1 MTLQFKIQIR
11 NIQKP
16 PVWRRIVI
24 PANFTFNDLHL
35 AIQDAFGWENYH
47 LYQFEKA
54 PYDRGWKVK
63 VPDEMDNGDFFMS
76 EIIDS
81 EQTIVSTF
89 LQSMNLKKFVYVYD
103 FGDDW
108 IHDITLEKTNEEE
121 TILHPICLAGKGAC
135 PPEDCGG
142 PWGYE
147 NMKQL
152 FAEAP
157 DEEETLSYKEWMGL
171 DDDEDYDP
179 NYFDINEVNV
189 HLGKSS
195 ASDVS
200 IPIKKNKTQKQDTPL
215 SINPNTD
222 INECLR
228 DLLQKLKNMSESE
241 RKAFIGD
248 LLLGDSGDDEDDDDD
263 YELEDIHG
271 IYDLSEKAKRYTV
284 RVELV
289 DAPEKVT
296 RTLQLPSNM
305 VLCGFAQLIML
316 AFGRQDVPEPYEF
329 VEEDG
334 FRYVSDD
341 EEFALDKDYWKMDD
355 VEFNIVGFLLQKK
368 GETVNFNIRKGKKKV
383 VWRHTITL
391 EKSGRYTE
399 KSERRIEL
407 LKGEGFYPSKS
418 MKSMDDYVK
427 HFQEDKQKKP
437 NFDSIRQRIHDFEAD
452 NELPF

>member
-35 AIQDAFGWENYH
+35 AIQESFGWENYH

-63 VPDEMDNGDFFMS
+63 IPDEMDNGDFFMS
-76 EIIDS
+76 EVINS
-81 EQTIVSTF
+81 EQTVVSSF
-89 LQSMNLKKFVYVYD
+89 IQSMNLKKFVYVYD

-108 IHDITLEKTNEEE
+108 IHDITLEKTDEDE
-121 TILHPICLAGKGAC
+121 TILHPVCLAGKGAC

-152 FAEAP
+152 LAEAP
-157 DEEETLSYKEWMGL
+157 DDEESLSYKEWMGL
-171 DDDEDYDP
+171 DDDEEYDP
-179 NYFDINEVNV
+179 SYFDINEVNAR
-189 HLGKSS
+189 LGNLS
-195 ASDVS
+195 ASAVS
-200 IPIKKNKTQKQDTPL
+200 ISIKKNKTQRQDSPL
-215 SINPNTD
+215 SINPNAD
-222 INECLR
+222 IKECLF
-228 DLLQKLKNMSESE
+228 DLLEKLKNMSESE
-241 RKAFIGD
+241 RRAFID
-248 LLLGDSGDDEDDDDD
+248 DMLQGDSDDGEDDD

-289 DAPEKVT
+289 GAPEKVV

-316 AFGRQDVPEPYEF
+316 AFGRQNVPEPYEF

-334 FRYVSDD
+334 FRFVSDD
-341 EEFALDKDYWKMDD
+341 EEFVLDKDYWKMDD
-355 VEFNIVGFLLQKK
+355 VEFNTVGFLLQKK
-368 GETVNFNIRKGKKKV
+368 GVTVGFNIRKGKKKV
-383 VWRHTITL
+383 IWRHTITL

-407 LKGEGFYPSKS
+407 LKGEGSYPAEN
-418 MKSMDDYVK
+418 MRSMDDYVK
-427 HFQEDKQKKP
+427 HFQQDKPKKP
-437 NFDSIRQRIHDFEAD
+437 NLDGIRQRIRDFESD

>member
-35 AIQDAFGWENYH
+35 AVQDAFGWENYH

-54 PYDRGWKVK
+54 PYDRGWKIK
-63 VPDEMDNGDFFMS
+63 IPDEMDNGDLFMS
-76 EIIDS
+76 AIIDS

-157 DEEETLSYKEWMGL
+157 DDEETLSYKEWMGL
-171 DDDEDYDP
+171 DDDEDYAP

-189 HLGKSS
+189 HLRRLS
-195 ASDVS
+195 ASAVT
-200 IPIKKNKTQKQDTPL
+200 IPIKKNNIQNQNTPL
-215 SINPNTD
+215 STKPYAD
-222 INECLR
+222 INECLF
-228 DLLQKLKNMSESE
+228 DLLEKLKNMSERE
-241 RKAFIGD
+241 RKAFIDG
-248 LLLGDSGDDEDDDDD
+248 LLPGDSGDDEDDEDEYE

-284 RVELV
+284 RVELM

-305 VLCGFAQLIML
+305 VLSGFAQLIML

-334 FRYVSDD
+334 FRYLSDD

-355 VEFNIVGFLLQKK
+355 VEFSTVGFLLQKK

-418 MKSMDDYVK
+418 MKSMDDYMK
-427 HFQEDKQKKP
+427 HFQEGKQKKP
-437 NFDSIRQRIHDFEAD
+437 NFDSIRQHIR
-452 NELPF
+452 